1 MAINKDYVRPA
12 IYLVSWDMNQQR
24 STLSQED
31 QKGEAEA
38 ADVIDI
44 ITAHAKEK
52 TTIVKIKSSRSKEPS
67 SQC

>member
-12 IYLVSWDMNQQR
+12 IDLVSWDMNQQR

-44 ITAHAKEK
+44 TTDLAKEK
-52 TTIVKIKSSRSKEPS
+52 TTVVKTKSSRLKEPS